1 MRGNPKFI
9 APIIP
14 SIPMFNSFFR
24 TNWLA
29 TLKLNLK
36 LLPWHQARRLPIVVE
51 GPLHIEIGEEA
62 RVILRDDATK
72 GTITLGSRHETY
84 KAEAGK
90 AQFSIFGTWEVRGRI
105 RIGLDSCLYIHRGAT
120 LTTGKDIYVARDS
133 QIECAERVSI
143 GDNVLAGEIYICD
156 SAGHSVAHGEEVQ
169 PMTKPIVIGDGCY
182 FGFRTKVLRGAVVPP
197 HSVIGSGAVCTRDY
211 GADHPDGHL
220 LLTGVPAEVKAS
232 DVTPDCHV

>member
-1 MRGNPKFI
+1 
-9 APIIP
+9 
-14 SIPMFNSFFR
+14 MFDSFFR

-36 LLPWHQARRLPIVVE
+36 LLPWHQACRLPIVVE
-51 GPLHIEIGEEA
+51 GPLRIEIGEGA
-62 RVILRDDATK
+62 RIVLPEDAPK
-72 GTITLGSRHETY
+72 GTVTLGSRHETY

-90 AQFSIFGTWEVRGRI
+90 AQFSIFGNWEVKGKI

-120 LTTGKDIYVARDS
+120 LTTGRDVFVARDS
-133 QIECAERVSI
+133 QIECAERVVV

-156 SAGHSVAHGEEVQ
+156 SAGHSVAHGEAVQ
-169 PMTKPIVIGDGCY
+169 PMTRPIVIGDGCY
-182 FGFRTKVLRGAVVPP
+182 FGFRTMVLRGAVVPP

-211 GADHPDGHL
+211 SAGHPEGHL
-220 LLTGVPAEVKAS
+220 LLTGVPAEIKAT

>member
-1 MRGNPKFI
+1 
-9 APIIP
+9 
-14 SIPMFNSFFR
+14 MFKSLFR

-51 GPLHIEIGEEA
+51 GPLRIEIGEEA
-62 RVILRDDATK
+62 RIVLPKEARR

-90 AQFSIFGTWEVRGRI
+90 AQFSIYGTWNVNGPI

-120 LTTGKDIYVARDS
+120 LTTGRDIFIARDS
-133 QIECAERVSI
+133 QIECAECVTI
-143 GDNVLAGEIYICD
+143 GDNVLAGEIYLCD
-156 SAGHSVAHGEEVQ
+156 SAGHEVAHGEEVQ
-169 PMTKPIVIGDGCY
+169 PMTRPISIGDGCY
-182 FGFRTKVLRGAVVPP
+182 FGFRTMVLRGAQIPP
-197 HSVIGSGAVCTRDY
+197 HCVIGSGAVCTRDFVE
-211 GADHPDGHL
+211 AHPEGHL
-220 LLTGVPAEVKAS
+220 LLAGVPAEVKAC

>member
-1 MRGNPKFI
+1 MHGNPKFI
-9 APIIP
+9 APIIL

-36 LLPWHQARRLPIVVE
+36 LLPWHQACRLPIVVE
-51 GPLHIEIGEEA
+51 GPLRIEIGEEA
-62 RVILRDDATK
+62 RVVLPDDATK
-72 GTITLGSRHETY
+72 GMIVLGSRHETY

-90 AQFSIFGTWEVRGRI
+90 AQFSIFGTWEVRGKI

-120 LTTGKDIYVARDS
+120 LNTGRDVFVARDS
-133 QIECAERVSI
+133 QIECAERVVI

-156 SAGHSVAHGEEVQ
+156 SAGHSVSHGEDVQ
-169 PMTKPIVIGDGCY
+169 SMTKPIVIGDGCY
-182 FGFRTKVLRGAVVPP
+182 FGFRTMVLRGAVIPS
-197 HSVIGSGAVCTRDY
+197 HCVIGSGAVCTRDY
-211 GADHPDGHL
+211 GAEHPEGHL
-220 LLTGVPAEVKAS
+220 LLTGVPAEVKAT